1 MSTQGQEKT
10 GRNFVSEKGRPGVEF
25 VNLDYQ
31 PSVAD
36 LEEDN
41 AP

>member
-1 MSTQGQEKT
+1 MSTQGQKET
-10 GRNFVSEKGRPGVEF
+10 GRNFVSEKGRPEVEI
-25 VNLDYQ
+25 VNPECQ

>member
-1 MSTQGQEKT
+1 MSAQGEEKT
-10 GRNFVSEKGRPGVEF
+10 HRNFVSQKGQPEVEI

-41 AP
+41 SP